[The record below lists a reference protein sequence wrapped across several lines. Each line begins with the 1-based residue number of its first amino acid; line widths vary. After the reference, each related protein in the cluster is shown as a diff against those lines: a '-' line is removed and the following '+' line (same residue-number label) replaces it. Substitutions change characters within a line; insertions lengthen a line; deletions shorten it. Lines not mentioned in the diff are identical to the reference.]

1 MSGLSS
7 EARVDLQALCE
18 QRAATYGLLSRLY
31 RVEVDAELLAALR
44 TMAFPLGSGSAE
56 VDEGYRRIA
65 TYLSKNGDGARLD
78 LAVDYVRTF
87 LGHSNSG
94 VSAAYPYESVY
105 TSEKRLL
112 MQEARDDVMALYGLA
127 GMVIENWVDP
137 EDHIALE
144 LEYMQIMAMRT
155 GEALEKGD
163 DDAALE
169 YMGAQKSFMLD
180 HLAAWAPM
188 LTKDMKDF
196 AKTDFYQGLAYLT
209 EGFLRMDRAFL
220 KTVVEG

>member
-1 MSGLSS
+1 MAGLTNEERS
-7 EARVDLQALCE
+7 ELTILCE
-18 QRAATYGLLSRLY
+18 QRAATYGLLGRLY
-31 RVEVDAELLAALR
+31 RSEVDEELLASLR
-44 TMAFPLGSGSAE
+44 KVSFPLGSGSE
-56 VDEGYRRIA
+56 SIDEGYRRIA
-65 TYLSKNGDGARLD
+65 TYLSRNRDGAMLD
-78 LAVDYVRTF
+78 LAIDYVRTF

-112 MQEARDDVMALYGLA
+112 MQEARDEVMALYGLA
-127 GMVIENWVDP
+127 GMAIENWVDP

-144 LEYMQIMAMRT
+144 LEYMQHMATRT
-155 GEALEKGD
+155 CGALAAED

-169 YMGAQKSFMLD
+169 HMGAQKTFLCE

-188 LTKDMKDF
+188 FIKDMKTF
-196 AKTDFYQGLAYLT
+196 AKTDFYQGLAYLS
-209 EGFLRMDRAFL
+209 EGFLRMDREFL

>member
-1 MSGLSS
+1 MPGLTN
-7 EARVDLQALCE
+7 EERNDLSVLCE
-18 QRAATYGLLSRLY
+18 QRAATYGLLGRLY
-31 RVEVDAELLAALR
+31 HSEVDEELLAGLR
-44 TMAFPLGSGSAE
+44 KASFPQGSGSDA

-65 TYLSKNGDGARLD
+65 TYLSRNRDGAALD

-112 MQEARDDVMALYGLA
+112 MQEARDEVMALYGLA
-127 GMVIENWVDP
+127 GMSVENWVDP

-144 LEYMQIMAMRT
+144 MEYMQHMARLT
-155 GEALEKGD
+155 REALAAGD

-169 YMGAQKSFMLD
+169 RMGAQKTFLCE

-188 LTKDMKDF
+188 FTKDMKAF

-209 EGFLRMDRAFL
+209 EGFLRMDREFL